1 MGVKLLLVEDEEN
14 TVGFLQR
21 GLREEGF
28 VVDVA
33 RTGGE
38 ADLAVHD
45 QDYDAILLDV
55 MLPGE
60 DGFSLCRRWRA
71 RGLTVPVLF
80 VTARDSLP
88 DRVEG
93 LNLGADDYLVKPF
106 AFEELLA
113 RLHARLR
120 RREGTPR
127 NEPIRV
133 GPIEL
138 DLAARQARLNGGL
151 LDLTAREFLILELLL
166 THANQVVS
174 RSQLWE
180 QAWETGAEPSSNVVD
195 VYVGYVRQKLG
206 ESRGLIQTVRGL
218 GYRFS
223 VPES

>member
-1 MGVKLLLVEDEEN
+1 MKLLLVEDEEN

-33 RTGGE
+33 RTAQE

-45 QDYDAILLDV
+45 QDYDAVLLDV
-55 MLPGE
+55 MLPGD
-60 DGFSLCRRWRA
+60 DGFSLCRKWRSQ
-71 RGLTVPVLF
+71 GLTLPVLF
-80 VTARDSLP
+80 VTARDALP

-120 RREGTPR
+120 RRDGTGK
-127 NEPIRV
+127 NQVIRV
-133 GPIEL
+133 GNLEMEL
-138 DLAARQARLNGGL
+138 AGRQARLSGAL
-151 LDLTAREFLILELLL
+151 LDLTSREFSILELLV
-166 THANQVVS
+166 THANQIVT
-174 RSQLWE
+174 RTQIWE
-180 QAWETGAEPSSNVVD
+180 QAWETGLEPSSNVVD

-206 ESRGLIQTVRGL
+206 EERGLIKTIRGL
-218 GYRFS
+218 GYRLS
-223 VPES
+223 APGG

>member
-1 MGVKLLLVEDEEN
+1 MKLLLVEDEEN
-14 TVGFLQR
+14 AVGFLQR

-33 RTGGE
+33 RTAQE

-45 QDYDAILLDV
+45 QDYDAVLLDV

-60 DGFSLCRRWRA
+60 DGFSLCRKWRSQ
-71 RGLTVPVLF
+71 GLTLPVLF
-80 VTARDSLP
+80 VTARDALP

-120 RREGTPR
+120 RRDGTGK
-127 NEPIRV
+127 NQVIRV
-133 GPIEL
+133 GNLEMEL
-138 DLAARQARLNGGL
+138 AGRQARLNGAL
-151 LDLTAREFLILELLL
+151 LDLTSREFSILELLV
-166 THANQVVS
+166 THANQIVT
-174 RSQLWE
+174 RTQIWE
-180 QAWETGAEPSSNVVD
+180 QAWETGLEPSSNVVD

-206 ESRGLIQTVRGL
+206 EERGLIKTIRGL
-218 GYRFS
+218 GYRLS
-223 VPES
+223 APGG

>member
-1 MGVKLLLVEDEEN
+1 MKLLLVEDEEN

-33 RTGGE
+33 RTAQE

-45 QDYDAILLDV
+45 QDYDAVLLDV

-60 DGFSLCRRWRA
+60 DGFSLCRKWRSQ
-71 RGLTVPVLF
+71 GLTLPVLF
-80 VTARDSLP
+80 VTARDALP

-120 RREGTPR
+120 RRDGTGK
-127 NEPIRV
+127 NQVIRV
-133 GPIEL
+133 GNLEMEL
-138 DLAARQARLNGGL
+138 AGRQARLNGAL
-151 LDLTAREFLILELLL
+151 LDLTSREFSILELLV
-166 THANQVVS
+166 THANQIVT
-174 RSQLWE
+174 RTQIWE
-180 QAWETGAEPSSNVVD
+180 QAWETGLEPSSNVVD

-206 ESRGLIQTVRGL
+206 EERGLIKTIRGL
-218 GYRFS
+218 GYRLS
-223 VPES
+223 APGG

>member
-1 MGVKLLLVEDEEN
+1 MKLLLVEDEEN
-14 TVGFLQR
+14 AVGFLYR
-21 GLREEGF
+21 GLCEEGF

-33 RTGGE
+33 RTSQE

-60 DGFSLCRRWRA
+60 DGFSLCRKWRSQ
-71 RGLTVPVLF
+71 GLNLPVLF
-80 VTARDSLP
+80 VTARDALP

-120 RREGTPR
+120 RREGSAKNQPV
-127 NEPIRV
+127 RV
-133 GPIEL
+133 GPVEL
-138 DLAARQARLNGGL
+138 DLAARQARLNGAL
-151 LDLTAREFLILELLL
+151 LDLTSREFSILELLV
-166 THANQVVS
+166 THANRVVT
-174 RSQLWE
+174 RAQIWE
-180 QAWETGAEPSSNVVD
+180 GAWETGSEPSSNVVD

-206 ESRGLIQTVRGL
+206 VERGLIQTVRGL
-218 GYRFS
+218 GYRLS
-223 VPES
+223 VPEA

>member
-1 MGVKLLLVEDEEN
+1 MKLLLVEDEEN
-14 TVGFLQR
+14 TIGFLQR

-33 RTGGE
+33 RTGQE

-55 MLPGE
+55 MLPGQ
-60 DGFSLCRRWRA
+60 DGFSLCRQWRA
-71 RGLTVPVLF
+71 QGLHTPVLF
-80 VTARDSLP
+80 VTARDALP

-120 RREGTPR
+120 RREGVAKNQPL
-127 NEPIRV
+127 RV
-133 GPIEL
+133 GPLEL
-138 DLAARQARLNGGL
+138 DLAARQGRLQGAL
-151 LDLTAREFLILELLL
+151 LDLTGREFSILELLV

-174 RSQLWE
+174 RGQIWD
-180 QAWETGAEPSSNVVD
+180 QAWETGSEPSSNVVD
-195 VYVGYVRQKLG
+195 VYVGYVRAKLG
-206 ESRGLIQTVRGL
+206 EARGLIQTVRGL
-218 GYRFS
+218 GYRLS
-223 VPES
+223 APDA